1 MRDPVSKN
9 SKKNKNVKNVMIPMH
24 VDPIWNC
31 HLGKLLIW
39 SPEDCIKSGST
50 ISATITAQAH
60 PNNAISSV
68 VGV

>member
-1 MRDPVSKN
+1 
-9 SKKNKNVKNVMIPMH
+9 MH